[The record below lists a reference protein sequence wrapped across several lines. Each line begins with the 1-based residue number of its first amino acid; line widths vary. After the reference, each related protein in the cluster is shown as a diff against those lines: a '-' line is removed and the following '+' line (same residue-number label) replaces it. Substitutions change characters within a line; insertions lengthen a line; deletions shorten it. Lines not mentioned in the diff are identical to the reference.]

1 MAILLE
7 RLLEAYA
14 TSCSSFVFDEI
25 RDECT
30 MEINLSNGDKLQLCD
45 FSRMQ
50 FPANQYKRARQLLPV
65 RQGLRMTCKL
75 RPPLSEA

>member
-1 MAILLE
+1 MANLME

-14 TSCSSFVFDEI
+14 NPCSRSVFDEI

-30 MEINLSNGDKLQLCD
+30 KRITLIGSVERRRPKLQLCD

-50 FPANQYKRARQLLPV
+50 YKRARQLLPV
-65 RQGLRMTCKL
+65 
-75 RPPLSEA
+75 S